1 MINSVTPFIHKNE
14 QYIIGLF
21 KKRIYKHVANL
32 KTPLHSPSIWTS
44 SVYVPFFS
52 VLEKISIMF
61 EQNKALIKMLLK
73 DTFKP

>member
-32 KTPLHSPSIWTS
+32 KTPLHSPS
-44 SVYVPFFS
+44 V
-52 VLEKISIMF
+52 
-61 EQNKALIKMLLK
+61 
-73 DTFKP
+73 